1 MIRVAVCG
9 GNEFFEEIRS
19 ELLTSTA
26 YKVAGHAHNLDEFS
40 HLSGYNSVLASSDF
54 EALGKLADVCNEM
67 KVQLTVI
74 PKNEHFK
81 REIGEDEVIERLIV
95 SGMFGHRREARPEDG
110 DYIKGKRVLITG
122 AGGSIGSMLAKR
134 VAKFEPEHM
143 TVVDNSENGIY
154 MIDLDLAISGFSNKT
169 AIIMDMRDEERFMAL
184 VAEKKPDI
192 LFHVAA
198 RKHVPLMEKFP
209 EEAVSTNVEGTIV
222 ALKAVEKFGIK
233 TFTFISTDKA
243 ADPANVMGA
252 SKKIAET
259 VIQRFARNHDGKF
272 CIVRFENVL
281 DSTGNVCYTF
291 QRQLKTNGQLTVT
304 SKDMNRYFITCEQAS
319 LFILRA
325 TKVAN
330 KAEVYVPVVGDPI
343 YIDVLARK
351 IAGALGFVEDRDY
364 RIVYTTPREGEKMSE
379 ELITKEE
386 EKRSE
391 TFDGIIKVV
400 PNFFGDDHFDDNL
413 KKLLDATKK
422 FDRPL
427 IVELMHRLEPTYR

>member
-9 GNEFFEEIRS
+9 GNEFFESIKL
-19 ELLTSTA
+19 ELSTSSV
-26 YKVAGHAHNLDEFS
+26 YMVAGHAHDLGEFE
-40 HLSGYNSVLASSDF
+40 HLSGYNSVLASDSF
-54 EALGKLADVCNEM
+54 KNLGKLADLCMNM
-67 KVQLTVI
+67 KVQMTVV
-74 PKNEHFK
+74 PTGERFR

-95 SGMFGHRREARPEDG
+95 SGMFGHRKVATPEDG

-134 VAKFEPEHM
+134 VATYNPEHL

-154 MIDLDLAISGFSNKT
+154 MIDLDLAISGFANKT
-169 AIIMDMRDEERFMAL
+169 AIVMDMRDEERFMAL
-184 VAEKKPDI
+184 VEEKRPEI

-198 RKHVPLMEKFP
+198 RKHVPLMERFP
-209 EEAVSTNVEGTIV
+209 EEAVSTNVEGTII
-222 ALKAVEKFGIK
+222 ALKAVEKYGIGS
-233 TFTFISTDKA
+233 FTFISTDKA

-259 VIQRFARNHDGKF
+259 VIQRFAKNHDGKY

-291 QRQLKTNGQLTVT
+291 QRQLKTSGKLTVT
-304 SKDMNRYFITCEQAS
+304 SKEMNRYFITCEQAS

-325 TKVAN
+325 TKVAS
-330 KAEVYVPVVGDPI
+330 KAEVHVPVVGDPI
-343 YIDVLARK
+343 YIDTLARN
-351 IAGALGFVEDRDY
+351 IAGVLNFTEDKDY
-364 RIVYTTPREGEKMSE
+364 QIIYTTPREGEKMTE

-391 TFDGIIKVV
+391 TFDGIIRVQPK
-400 PNFFGDDHFDDNL
+400 FFGDEHFEENL
-413 KKLLDATKK
+413 KKLLEATKH
-422 FDRPL
+422 FDRKL
-427 IVELMHRLEPTYR
+427 IVELMHRLEPTYI

>member
-9 GNEFFEEIRS
+9 GNEFYEEIRS
-19 ELLTSTA
+19 ELSTSTA

-54 EALGKLADVCNEM
+54 EALGKLADMCNEM

-233 TFTFISTDKA
+233 AFTFISTDKA

-291 QRQLKTNGQLTVT
+291 QRQLKTSGQLTVT

-351 IAGALGFVEDRDY
+351 IAGVLGFVEDRDY
-364 RIVYTTPREGEKMSE
+364 RIIYTTPREGEKMSE

-400 PNFFGDDHFDDNL
+400 PNFFGDEHFEENL

>member
-9 GNEFFEEIRS
+9 GNEFFKDIKS
-19 ELLTSTA
+19 ELSTSNS
-26 YKVAGHAHNLDEFS
+26 YKVVGHAHDLVEFS
-40 HLSGYNSVLASSDF
+40 HLSGYNSVLACASF
-54 EALGKLADVCNEM
+54 ESLGKLADICSEM
-67 KVQLTVI
+67 KVQMTVI
-74 PKNEHFK
+74 PKGEPFR
-81 REIGEDEVIERLIV
+81 REVGEDEVIERLIV
-95 SGMFGHRREARPEDG
+95 SGMFGHRRDACPEDG
-110 DYIKGKRVLITG
+110 DYLKGKRVLITG

-134 VAKFEPEHM
+134 VAKYDPEHL

-169 AIIMDMRDEERFMAL
+169 AIVMDMRDEERFMAL
-184 VAEKKPDI
+184 VAEKKPEI

-209 EEAVSTNVEGTIV
+209 EEAVSTNVEGTMI

-233 TFTFISTDKA
+233 MFTFISTDKA

-291 QRQLKTNGQLTVT
+291 QRQLKVCGQLTVT
-304 SKDMNRYFITCEQAS
+304 SKEMNRYFITCEQAS

-325 TKVAN
+325 TRVAN
-330 KAEVYVPVVGDPI
+330 KAEVYVPVVDEPI
-343 YIDVLARK
+343 FIDNLARK
-351 IAGALGFVEDRDY
+351 IAGVLNFVEDRDY
-364 RIVYTTPREGEKMSE
+364 RIIYTTPREGEKMSE

-400 PNFFGDDHFDDNL
+400 PNFFGDERFEENL
-413 KKLLDATKK
+413 AKLLEATKK

>member
-9 GNEFFEEIRS
+9 GNEFFEEIKS
-19 ELLTSTA
+19 ELSTSNS
-26 YKVAGHAHNLDEFS
+26 YKVVGHAHDLVEFS
-40 HLSGYNSVLASSDF
+40 HLSGYNSVLACASF
-54 EALGKLADVCNEM
+54 ESLGKLADICNEM
-67 KVQLTVI
+67 KVQMTVI
-74 PKNEHFK
+74 PKGERFR
-81 REIGEDEVIERLIV
+81 REVGEDEVIERLIV
-95 SGMFGHRREARPEDG
+95 SGMFGHRRDTRPEDG
-110 DYIKGKRVLITG
+110 DYLRGKRVLITG

-134 VAKFEPEHM
+134 VAKYDPEHL

-169 AIIMDMRDEERFMAL
+169 AIVMDMRDEERFMAL
-184 VAEKKPDI
+184 VAEKKPEI

-209 EEAVSTNVEGTIV
+209 EEAVSTNVEGTII

-233 TFTFISTDKA
+233 MFTFISTDKA

-291 QRQLKTNGQLTVT
+291 QRQLKTSGQLTVT
-304 SKDMNRYFITCEQAS
+304 SKEMNRYFITCEQAS

-325 TKVAN
+325 TKVAD
-330 KAEVYVPVVGDPI
+330 KAEVYVPVVGEPI
-343 YIDVLARK
+343 FIDSLARK
-351 IAGALGFVEDRDY
+351 IAGVLNFIEDRDY
-364 RIVYTTPREGEKMSE
+364 RIIYTTPREGEKMSE

-400 PNFFGDDHFDDNL
+400 PNFFGDERFEDNL
-413 KKLLDATKK
+413 TKLLEATKK

>member
-9 GNEFFEEIRS
+9 DNVFFEDIKS
-19 ELLTSTA
+19 ELATSSA
-26 YKVAGHAHNLDEFS
+26 YAVSGHAHDLDEFGK
-40 HLSGYNSVLASSDF
+40 LSGYNSVFASDSF
-54 EALGKLADVCNEM
+54 PNLGKLADLCMEE

-74 PKNEHFK
+74 PSGQRFI

-95 SGMFGHRREARPEDG
+95 SGMFGHRRNPAPEDG
-110 DYIKGKRVLITG
+110 DYITGKKVLITG

-134 VAKFEPEHM
+134 VATYNPQHL
-143 TVVDNSENGIY
+143 TIVDNSENGIY

-169 AIIMDMRDEERFMAL
+169 PIVMDMRDEERFMAL
-184 VAEKKPDI
+184 VQEKRPDI

-209 EEAVSTNVEGTIV
+209 EEAVSTNVEGTII

-259 VIQRFARNHDGKF
+259 VIQRFAKKHDGKF

-291 QRQLKTNGQLTVT
+291 QRQLKTSGKLTVT
-304 SKDMNRYFITCEQAS
+304 SKDMNRYFITCDQAS

-325 TKVAN
+325 TKVAQ

-343 YIDVLARK
+343 YIDNLARK
-351 IAGALGFVEDRDY
+351 IAGVLNFMEGRDY
-364 RIVYTTPREGEKMSE
+364 QITYTQPREGEKMSE
-379 ELITKEE
+379 ELITHDE

-400 PNFFGDDHFDDNL
+400 PQFFGDQHFEENL
-413 KKLLDATKK
+413 AKLLEATKK
-422 FDRPL
+422 FDRKL
-427 IVELMHRLEPTYR
+427 IVELMHRLEPTYT

>member
-9 GNEFFEEIRS
+9 DDDFLESIKS
-19 ELLTSTA
+19 ELSTSSSYA
-26 YKVAGHAHNLDEFS
+26 VAGHTIDFEGFS
-40 HLSGYNSVLASSDF
+40 KLSGYNAVLASTDF
-54 EALGKLADVCNEM
+54 PNLGNLADICAGA
-67 KVQLTVI
+67 KVQLTVV
-74 PKNEHFK
+74 PKNERFM

-95 SGMFGHRREARPEDG
+95 SGMFGKRRIAKPEDG
-110 DYIKGKRVLITG
+110 QYLKGKRVLITG

-134 VAKFEPEHM
+134 VATYDPEHL

-154 MIDLDLAISGFSNKT
+154 MIDLDLAISGFTKKT
-169 AIIMDMRDEERFMAL
+169 AIVMDMRDEERFMAL
-184 VAEKKPDI
+184 VAEKKPEI

-209 EEAVSTNVEGTIV
+209 EEAVSTNVEGTMI

-233 TFTFISTDKA
+233 MFTFISTDKA

-259 VIQRFARNHDGKF
+259 VIQRFAQNHDGKF

-291 QRQLKTNGQLTVT
+291 QRQLKTSGQLTVT
-304 SKDMNRYFITCEQAS
+304 SKEMNRYFITCEQAS

-325 TKVAN
+325 SKVAQ
-330 KAEVYVPVVGDPI
+330 KAEVYVPVVGEPI
-343 YIDVLARK
+343 YIDTLARK
-351 IAGALGFVEDRDY
+351 IAGVLNFVEDRDY
-364 RIVYTTPREGEKMSE
+364 KIIYTTPRPGEKMTE

-400 PNFFGDDHFDDNL
+400 PNFFGDQHFEENL
-413 KKLLDATKK
+413 AKLLVATKK
-422 FDRPL
+422 FDRPT
-427 IVELMHRLEPTYR
+427 IVDLMHKLEPTYR

>member
-1 MIRVAVCG
+1 
-9 GNEFFEEIRS
+9 
-19 ELLTSTA
+19 
-26 YKVAGHAHNLDEFS
+26 
-40 HLSGYNSVLASSDF
+40 
-54 EALGKLADVCNEM
+54 
-67 KVQLTVI
+67 
-74 PKNEHFK
+74 
-81 REIGEDEVIERLIV
+81 
-95 SGMFGHRREARPEDG
+95 
-110 DYIKGKRVLITG
+110 
-122 AGGSIGSMLAKR
+122 
-134 VAKFEPEHM
+134 
-143 TVVDNSENGIY
+143 

-169 AIIMDMRDEERFMAL
+169 PIVMDMRDEERFMAL
-184 VAEKKPDI
+184 VQEKRPDI

-209 EEAVSTNVEGTIV
+209 EEAVSTNVEGTII

-259 VIQRFARNHDGKF
+259 VIQRFAKKHDGKF

-291 QRQLKTNGQLTVT
+291 QRQLKTSGKLTVT
-304 SKDMNRYFITCEQAS
+304 SKDMNRYFITCDQAS

-325 TKVAN
+325 TKVAQ

-343 YIDVLARK
+343 YIDNLARK
-351 IAGALGFVEDRDY
+351 IAGVLNFMEGRDY
-364 RIVYTTPREGEKMSE
+364 QITYTQPREGEKMSE
-379 ELITKEE
+379 ELITHDE

-400 PNFFGDDHFDDNL
+400 PQFFGDQHFEENL
-413 KKLLDATKK
+413 AKLLEATKK
-422 FDRPL
+422 FDRKL
-427 IVELMHRLEPTYR
+427 IVELMHRLEPTYT

>member
-9 GNEFFEEIRS
+9 GNEFYEEIRS
-19 ELLTSTA
+19 ELSTSTA

-54 EALGKLADVCNEM
+54 EALGKLADMCNEM

-233 TFTFISTDKA
+233 AFTFISTDKA

-291 QRQLKTNGQLTVT
+291 QRQLKTSGQLTVT

-330 KAEVYVPVVGDPI
+330 KAEVYIPVVGDPI

-351 IAGALGFVEDRDY
+351 IAGVLGFVEDRDY
-364 RIVYTTPREGEKMSE
+364 RIIYTTPREGEKMSE

-400 PNFFGDDHFDDNL
+400 PNFFGDEHFEENL